1 MIFPE
6 LSNPNFE
13 KIIFDYFSK
22 NNKQYQSLISEG
34 NRCKFKKD
42 SKKTMTLAQL
52 FVKNFASKLLDS
64 DTNRGL
70 LCWHSTGSGKTCLA
84 TGAMEAF
91 KGKKIIYL
99 TSVDAKKANPPDSF
113 YDCASNFFPNLK
125 KDLDKSAKSQKTKK
139 SQKDQKSQKNMEAI
153 FKKNNIHFHSFATIT
168 HLLGAYKP
176 LKASDPNF
184 LKDSLII
191 IDEIHQI
198 FKPLP
203 NQKKEHDALKDFLLN
218 VNNEGLK
225 NTKFLIL
232 TATPGGNKEDIIM
245 LLNMIRKVN
254 TPKIELPNLENEESQ
269 KKFSDDIR
277 GLISYFDAS
286 LDFTKFPKLYQYP
299 LHTTF
304 MSSITEG
311 NNSGNMNNSNSSSKK
326 KQNKPDKQFL
336 KYLEKLK
343 EVTEENKDYEG
354 LMNKNELNKYYKT
367 LRKYSNMLF
376 NHTDDMSLNEFSSKM
391 PYMFEKIESN
401 QKQKH
406 YIYSA
411 FFESRGFGQ
420 SVVGIGKLLEK
431 HMEYKKFT
439 LSQANT
445 IKNLKDIGKDKR
457 YIVIGTTNL
466 GDKSDSDI
474 KKELLKVKKLLKF
487 YNDPINKNG
496 EYIQVLLASKQFN
509 ESIDLKAVR
518 HMHIFEPLVSWIAR
532 KQLLGRAVRHC
543 SHSNLD
549 QSEWNVKLHEYI
561 SEKPHDITMYNPEF
575 LQKEIS
581 FMNSEIEKQNRE
593 MAEHNVKSK
602 TKSNKGS
609 CNFGQYDKH
618 RVKRKKEIIKTLEK
632 RKKEL
637 ETMLQNKEV
646 EMIDSKVYNIA
657 KDKFKEIALLEKT
670 MIETAIDCNLF
681 KDFHNKY
688 RDENIVC
695 KFGN

>member
-6 LSNPNFE
+6 LNNPNIE
-13 KIIFDYFSK
+13 QIIFDYFSK
-22 NNKQYQSLISEG
+22 NNNQYQSLISEG
-34 NRCKFKKD
+34 NRCKFTKN
-42 SKKTMTLAQL
+42 SKKTITLAQL
-52 FVKNFASKLLDS
+52 FVKNFANKLLNS
-64 DTNRGL
+64 KNNRGL

-91 KGKKIIYL
+91 KGKRIIYL
-99 TSVDAKKANPPDSF
+99 TSVDAKKANPPSSF
-113 YDCASNFFPNLK
+113 YECASNFFPNLK
-125 KDLDKSAKSQKTKK
+125 KDLDKNKK
-139 SQKDQKSQKNMEAI
+139 ENKNIEVI
-153 FKKNNIHFHSFATIT
+153 FKKNNIHFHSFATLT
-168 HLLGAYKP
+168 HLLGIYKP
-176 LKASDPNF
+176 LKKTDPNF
-184 LKDSLII
+184 LKDSLLI

-203 NQKKEHDALKDFLLN
+203 NQKQEHDALKNFFLSA
-218 VNNEGLK
+218 NNSLSEDGNFPLT

-232 TATPGGNKEDIIM
+232 TATPGGNKEDIMI
-245 LLNMIRKVN
+245 LLNMIRKFN
-254 TPKIELPNLENEESQ
+254 TPKIELPNLENEELQ
-269 KKFSDDIR
+269 NKFSNEIR

-304 MSSITEG
+304 MSSISEL
-311 NNSGNMNNSNSSSKK
+311 NNSKKNKENS
-326 KQNKPDKQFL
+326 PDKQFL
-336 KYLEKLK
+336 KYLEKSK
-343 EVTEENKDYEG
+343 EVAEENKDYES
-354 LMNKNELNKYYKT
+354 LMNKNELNKYYRT

-376 NHTDDMSLNEFSSKM
+376 NHINDMSLNEFSSKI
-391 PYMFEKIESN
+391 PYMFEKIEVN
-401 QKQKH
+401 PKQKH
-406 YIYSA
+406 YIYST

-431 HMEYKKFT
+431 HMGYKKFN
-439 LSQANT
+439 LSHVNS
-445 IKNLKDIGKDKR
+445 IKNLKDIGKEKR
-457 YIVIGTTNL
+457 YIIIGTTNL

-474 KKELLKVKKLLKF
+474 KKELLKVKKLLKL

-518 HMHIFEPLVSWIAR
+518 HMHIFEPLVSWISR

-561 SEKPHDITMYNPEF
+561 SEKPHNITIYNPEF
-575 LQKEIS
+575 LQNEIS
-581 FMNSEIEKQNRE
+581 FINSEIEKQNRE
-593 MAEHNVKSK
+593 MIEHNVKSK

-657 KDKFKEIALLEKT
+657 KQKFKEIALLEKT

>member
-1 MIFPE
+1 
-6 LSNPNFE
+6 
-13 KIIFDYFSK
+13 
-22 NNKQYQSLISEG
+22 
-34 NRCKFKKD
+34 
-42 SKKTMTLAQL
+42 
-52 FVKNFASKLLDS
+52 
-64 DTNRGL
+64 
-70 LCWHSTGSGKTCLA
+70 
-84 TGAMEAF
+84 
-91 KGKKIIYL
+91 
-99 TSVDAKKANPPDSF
+99 
-113 YDCASNFFPNLK
+113 
-125 KDLDKSAKSQKTKK
+125 
-139 SQKDQKSQKNMEAI
+139 
-153 FKKNNIHFHSFATIT
+153 
-168 HLLGAYKP
+168 
-176 LKASDPNF
+176 
-184 LKDSLII
+184 
-191 IDEIHQI
+191 
-198 FKPLP
+198 
-203 NQKKEHDALKDFLLN
+203 
-218 VNNEGLK
+218 
-225 NTKFLIL
+225 
-232 TATPGGNKEDIIM
+232 
-245 LLNMIRKVN
+245 
-254 TPKIELPNLENEESQ
+254 
-269 KKFSDDIR
+269 
-277 GLISYFDAS
+277 
-286 LDFTKFPKLYQYP
+286 
-299 LHTTF
+299 
-304 MSSITEG
+304 
-311 NNSGNMNNSNSSSKK
+311 
-326 KQNKPDKQFL
+326 
-336 KYLEKLK
+336 
-343 EVTEENKDYEG
+343 
-354 LMNKNELNKYYKT
+354 
-367 LRKYSNMLF
+367 
-376 NHTDDMSLNEFSSKM
+376 
-391 PYMFEKIESN
+391 
-401 QKQKH
+401 
-406 YIYSA
+406 
-411 FFESRGFGQ
+411 
-420 SVVGIGKLLEK
+420 
-431 HMEYKKFT
+431 MEYKKFT

>member
-6 LSNPNFE
+6 LNDPNFE

-22 NNKQYQSLISEG
+22 NENQYQSLISEG

-42 SKKTMTLAQL
+42 SKKTITLAQL
-52 FVKNFASKLLDS
+52 FVKNFSKKLLNNDI
-64 DTNRGL
+64 NRGL

-99 TSVDAKKANPPDSF
+99 TSVDAKKANPPDNF
-113 YDCASNFFPNLK
+113 YDCASNFFPDLK
-125 KDLDKSAKSQKTKK
+125 KILDKAKKNT
-139 SQKDQKSQKNMEAI
+139 KNMEVV
-153 FKKNNIHFHSFATIT
+153 FKKNNIHFHSFATMT
-168 HLLGAYKP
+168 HLLGIHKSLKKP
-176 LKASDPNF
+176 QPDF

-203 NQKKEHDALKDFLLN
+203 NQKKEHDALKNFLLDI
-218 VNNEGLK
+218 NNENLK
-225 NTKFLIL
+225 NTKLLIL
-232 TATPGGNKEDIIM
+232 TATPGNSKEDIIM

-254 TPKIELPNLENEESQ
+254 TPQITLPDLENEETQ
-269 KKFSDDIR
+269 NKFSQDIR

-286 LDFTKFPKLYQYP
+286 LDYTKFPKLYQYP

-304 MSSITEG
+304 MSSI
-311 NNSGNMNNSNSSSKK
+311 SNSKNVNNANK
-326 KQNKPDKQFL
+326 DKQQKQQKQDKQFL
-336 KYLEKLK
+336 KYLEKMNDVK
-343 EVTEENKDYEG
+343 AEDKDYNS
-354 LMNKNELNKYYKT
+354 LMSKNQLNKYYKT

-376 NHTDDMSLNEFSSKM
+376 NHVDDMSLNEFSSKI
-391 PYMFEKIESN
+391 PYMFEKLEN
-401 QKQKH
+401 NPNQKH

-431 HMEYKKFT
+431 HMGYKKFT
-439 LSQANT
+439 LSQANST
-445 IKNLKDIGKDKR
+445 KNLKDLGKDKR
-457 YIVIGTTNL
+457 YIIIGTTSL
-466 GDKSDSDI
+466 EDKSNSDI

-487 YNDPINKNG
+487 YNDPVNKNG

-561 SEKPHDITMYNPEF
+561 SEKPHDITMYNSKF
-575 LQKEIS
+575 LQNEIS
-581 FMNSEIEKQNRE
+581 YMDSEIQKQKNE
-593 MAEHNVKSK
+593 ISDYETKSK
-602 TKSNKGS
+602 TKTNKKS
-609 CNFGQYDKH
+609 CNFNEYYRN
-618 RVKRKKEIIKTLEK
+618 RVKRKKEIIKNLEK

-637 ETMLQNKEV
+637 ETMFKNKEL
-646 EMIDSKVYNIA
+646 EMIDNKVYNIA
-657 KDKFKEIALLEKT
+657 KDKFKEIALLEET
-670 MIETAIDCNLF
+670 MINSAIDCNLF

-688 RDENIVC
+688 RDEKIIC

>member
-6 LSNPNFE
+6 LNNTNFE
-13 KIIFDYFSK
+13 KNIFDYFAE
-22 NNKQYQSLISEG
+22 NNKDYQSLISEG
-34 NRCKFKKD
+34 NRCQFNKN
-42 SKKTMTLAQL
+42 SKKTITLAQL
-52 FVKNFASKLLDS
+52 FLKNFAEKLLNN

-91 KGKKIIYL
+91 KGKRVIYL

-113 YDCASNFFPNLK
+113 YECASSFFPQFKKKLDSSK
-125 KDLDKSAKSQKTKK
+125 KDN
-139 SQKDQKSQKNMEAI
+139 KNMEAI
-153 FKKNNIHFHSFATIT
+153 FKKNNIHFHSFATLT
-168 HLLGAYKP
+168 HLLGIYKP
-176 LKASDPNF
+176 LKKSEPNF

-203 NQKKEHDALKDFLLN
+203 NQKKEHDALKEFLLN
-218 VNNEGLK
+218 INSDNLK
-225 NTKFLIL
+225 NTKLLIL

-254 TPKIELPNLENEESQ
+254 SPQITLPDLENEEKQ

-304 MSSITEG
+304 MSSIIYSN
-311 NNSGNMNNSNSSSKK
+311 NNSVFNNKD
-326 KQNKPDKQFL
+326 KPDKQFL
-336 KYLEKLK
+336 KYLEKSK
-343 EVTEENKDYEG
+343 EVKEENKDYES

-376 NHTDDMSLNEFSSKM
+376 NHVNDMSLNEFSSKI
-391 PYMFEKIESN
+391 PYMFEKIETN
-401 QKQKH
+401 PKQKH

-420 SVVGIGKLLEK
+420 SIVGIGKLLEK

-457 YIVIGTTNL
+457 YILIGTTNL
-466 GDKSDSDI
+466 DDKSDSDI

-496 EYIQVLLASKQFN
+496 EYIQLLLASKQFN

-518 HMHIFEPLVSWIAR
+518 HMHIFEPLVSWISR

-549 QSEWNVKLHEYI
+549 KSEWNVKLHEYI
-561 SEKPHDITMYNPEF
+561 SEKPHDIKMYNTEF
-575 LQKEIS
+575 LQKEIE
-581 FMNSEIEKQNRE
+581 FMSSEIEKQNRDILE
-593 MAEHNVKSK
+593 YSFKSK
-602 TKSNKGS
+602 TKNKNISNF
-609 CNFGQYDKH
+609 NQYYKN
-618 RVKRKKEIIKTLEK
+618 RVKRKKEIIKKLEK

-637 ETMLQNKEV
+637 ESMFQNKEL
-646 EMIDSKVYNIA
+646 EMINTKVYNIA
-657 KDKFKEIALLEKT
+657 KNKFKEIALLEKT
-670 MIETAIDCNLF
+670 MIESSIDCNLF

-688 RDENIVC
+688 RDEKVVC

>member
-6 LSNPNFE
+6 LNNTNFE
-13 KIIFDYFSK
+13 KNIFDYFAE
-22 NNKQYQSLISEG
+22 NNKDYQSLISEG
-34 NRCKFKKD
+34 NRCQFNKN
-42 SKKTMTLAQL
+42 SKKTITLAQL
-52 FVKNFASKLLDS
+52 FLKNFAEKLLNN

-91 KGKKIIYL
+91 KGKRVIYL

-113 YDCASNFFPNLK
+113 YECASSFFPQFKKKLDSSK
-125 KDLDKSAKSQKTKK
+125 KDN
-139 SQKDQKSQKNMEAI
+139 KNMEAI
-153 FKKNNIHFHSFATIT
+153 FKKNNIHFHSFATLT
-168 HLLGAYKP
+168 HLLGIYKP
-176 LKASDPNF
+176 LKKSEPNF

-203 NQKKEHDALKDFLLN
+203 NQKKEHDALKEFLLN
-218 VNNEGLK
+218 INSDNLK
-225 NTKFLIL
+225 NTKLLIL

-254 TPKIELPNLENEESQ
+254 SPQITLPDLENEEKQ

-304 MSSITEG
+304 MSSIIYSN
-311 NNSGNMNNSNSSSKK
+311 NNSVFNNKD
-326 KQNKPDKQFL
+326 KPDKQFL
-336 KYLEKLK
+336 KYLEKSK
-343 EVTEENKDYEG
+343 EVKEENKDYES

-376 NHTDDMSLNEFSSKM
+376 NHVNDMSLNEFSSKI
-391 PYMFEKIESN
+391 PYMFEKIETN
-401 QKQKH
+401 PKQKH

-420 SVVGIGKLLEK
+420 SIVGIGKLLEK

-457 YIVIGTTNL
+457 YILIGTTNL
-466 GDKSDSDI
+466 DDKSDSDI

-496 EYIQVLLASKQFN
+496 EYIQLLLASKQFN

-518 HMHIFEPLVSWIAR
+518 HMHIFEPLVSWISR

-549 QSEWNVKLHEYI
+549 KSEWNVKLHEYI
-561 SEKPHDITMYNPEF
+561 SEKPHDIKMYNTEF
-575 LQKEIS
+575 LQKEIE
-581 FMNSEIEKQNRE
+581 FMSSEIEKQNRDILE
-593 MAEHNVKSK
+593 YSFKSK
-602 TKSNKGS
+602 TKNKNISNF
-609 CNFGQYDKH
+609 NQYYKN
-618 RVKRKKEIIKTLEK
+618 RVKRKKEIIKKLEN

-637 ETMLQNKEV
+637 ESMFQNKEL
-646 EMIDSKVYNIA
+646 EMINTKVYNIA
-657 KDKFKEIALLEKT
+657 KNKFKEIALLEKT
-670 MIETAIDCNLF
+670 MIESSIDCNLF

-688 RDENIVC
+688 RDEKVVC

>member
-6 LSNPNFE
+6 LNNSNFE

-22 NNKQYQSLISEG
+22 NENQYQSLISEG
-34 NRCKFKKD
+34 NRCKFKKN
-42 SKKTMTLAQL
+42 SKKTITLAQL
-52 FVKNFASKLLDS
+52 FVKNFSNKLLNNDV
-64 DTNRGL
+64 NRGL

-99 TSVDAKKANPPDSF
+99 TSVDAKKANPPDNF
-113 YDCASNFFPNLK
+113 YECASNFFPDLK
-125 KDLDKSAKSQKTKK
+125 KNLDKTKNT
-139 SQKDQKSQKNMEAI
+139 KNMDVV
-153 FKKNNIHFHSFATIT
+153 FKKNNIHFHSFATMT
-168 HLLGAYKP
+168 HLLGIYKP
-176 LKASDPNF
+176 LKKSQPDF

-203 NQKKEHDALKDFLLN
+203 NQKKEHDALKNFLLDI
-218 VNNEGLK
+218 NNENLK
-225 NTKFLIL
+225 NTKLLIL
-232 TATPGGNKEDIIM
+232 TATPGNNKEDIIM

-254 TPKIELPNLENEESQ
+254 TPQITLPDLENEEAQ
-269 KKFSDDIR
+269 NKFSQDIR

-286 LDFTKFPKLYQYP
+286 LDYTKFPKLYQYP

-304 MSSITEG
+304 MSSI
-311 NNSGNMNNSNSSSKK
+311 SNSKNINNASKQQ
-326 KQNKPDKQFL
+326 KQDKQFL
-336 KYLEKLK
+336 KYLEKSDNVK
-343 EVTEENKDYEG
+343 AEDKDYNS
-354 LMNKNELNKYYKT
+354 LMSKNELNKYYKT

-376 NHTDDMSLNEFSSKM
+376 NHAEDISLNEFSSKM

-431 HMEYKKFT
+431 HMGYKKFT
-439 LSQANT
+439 LSQANST
-445 IKNLKDIGKDKR
+445 KNLKDLGKDKR
-457 YIVIGTTNL
+457 YIIIGTTNL
-466 GDKSDSDI
+466 DDKSDSDI

-581 FMNSEIEKQNRE
+581 YMKSEIEKQNRE

-609 CNFGQYDKH
+609 YNFGQYDKH

>member
-6 LSNPNFE
+6 LNDPNFE

-22 NNKQYQSLISEG
+22 NENQYQSLISEG

-42 SKKTMTLAQL
+42 SKKTITLAQL
-52 FVKNFASKLLDS
+52 FVKNFSKKLLNNDV
-64 DTNRGL
+64 NRGL

-99 TSVDAKKANPPDSF
+99 TSVDAKKANPPDNF
-113 YDCASNFFPNLK
+113 YDCASNFFPDLK
-125 KDLDKSAKSQKTKK
+125 KNLDKAKKNT
-139 SQKDQKSQKNMEAI
+139 KNMEVV
-153 FKKNNIHFHSFATIT
+153 FKKINIHFHSFATMT
-168 HLLGAYKP
+168 HLLGIHKSLKKP
-176 LKASDPNF
+176 KPDF

-203 NQKKEHDALKDFLLN
+203 NQKKEHDALKNLLLDI
-218 VNNEGLK
+218 NNENLK
-225 NTKFLIL
+225 NTKLLIL
-232 TATPGGNKEDIIM
+232 TATPGNSKEDIIM

-254 TPKIELPNLENEESQ
+254 TPQITLPDLENEETQ
-269 KKFSDDIR
+269 NKFSQDIR

-286 LDFTKFPKLYQYP
+286 LDYTKFPKLYQYP

-304 MSSITEG
+304 MSSI
-311 NNSGNMNNSNSSSKK
+311 SNSKNVNNANK
-326 KQNKPDKQFL
+326 DKQQKQQKQDKQFL
-336 KYLEKLK
+336 KYLEKMNDVK
-343 EVTEENKDYEG
+343 AEDKDYNS
-354 LMNKNELNKYYKT
+354 LMSKNELNKYYKT

-376 NHTDDMSLNEFSSKM
+376 NHVDDMSLNEFSSKI
-391 PYMFEKIESN
+391 PYMFEKLEN
-401 QKQKH
+401 NPNQKH

-431 HMEYKKFT
+431 HMGYKKFT
-439 LSQANT
+439 LSQANST
-445 IKNLKDIGKDKR
+445 KNLKDLGKDKR
-457 YIVIGTTNL
+457 YIIIGTTSL
-466 GDKSDSDI
+466 EDKSDSDI

-487 YNDPINKNG
+487 YNDPVNKNG

-561 SEKPHDITMYNPEF
+561 SEKPHDITMYNSKF
-575 LQKEIS
+575 LQNEIS
-581 FMNSEIEKQNRE
+581 YMDSEIQKQKNE
-593 MAEHNVKSK
+593 ISDYETKSK
-602 TKSNKGS
+602 TKTKTNKKS
-609 CNFGQYDKH
+609 CNFNEYYRN
-618 RVKRKKEIIKTLEK
+618 RVKRKKEIIKNLEK

-637 ETMLQNKEV
+637 ETMFKNKEL
-646 EMIDSKVYNIA
+646 EMIDNKVYNIA
-657 KDKFKEIALLEKT
+657 KDKFKEIALLEET
-670 MIETAIDCNLF
+670 MINSAIDCNLF

-688 RDENIVC
+688 RDEKIIC

>member
-6 LSNPNFE
+6 LNNTNFE
-13 KIIFDYFSK
+13 KNIFDYFAE
-22 NNKQYQSLISEG
+22 NNKDYQSLISEG
-34 NRCKFKKD
+34 NRCQFNKN
-42 SKKTMTLAQL
+42 SKKTITLAQL
-52 FVKNFASKLLDS
+52 FLKNFAEKLLNN

-91 KGKKIIYL
+91 KGKRVIYL

-113 YDCASNFFPNLK
+113 YECASSFFPQFKKKLDSSK
-125 KDLDKSAKSQKTKK
+125 KDN
-139 SQKDQKSQKNMEAI
+139 KNMEAI
-153 FKKNNIHFHSFATIT
+153 FKKNNIHFHSFATLT
-168 HLLGAYKP
+168 HLLGIYKP
-176 LKASDPNF
+176 LKKSEPNF

-203 NQKKEHDALKDFLLN
+203 NQKKEHDALKEFLLN
-218 VNNEGLK
+218 INSDNLK
-225 NTKFLIL
+225 NTKLLIL

-254 TPKIELPNLENEESQ
+254 SPQITLPDLENEEKQ

-304 MSSITEG
+304 MSSIIYSN
-311 NNSGNMNNSNSSSKK
+311 NNSVFNNKD
-326 KQNKPDKQFL
+326 KPDKQFL
-336 KYLEKLK
+336 KYLEKSK
-343 EVTEENKDYEG
+343 EVKEENKDYES

-376 NHTDDMSLNEFSSKM
+376 NHVNDMSLNEFSSKI
-391 PYMFEKIESN
+391 PYMFEKIETN
-401 QKQKH
+401 PKQKH

-420 SVVGIGKLLEK
+420 SILGIGKLLEK

-457 YIVIGTTNL
+457 YILIGTTNL
-466 GDKSDSDI
+466 DDKSDSDI

-496 EYIQVLLASKQFN
+496 EYIQLLLASKQFN

-518 HMHIFEPLVSWIAR
+518 HMHIFEPLVSWISR

-549 QSEWNVKLHEYI
+549 KSEWNVKLHEYI
-561 SEKPHDITMYNPEF
+561 SEKPHDIKMYNTEF
-575 LQKEIS
+575 LQKEIE
-581 FMNSEIEKQNRE
+581 FMSSEIEKQNRDILE
-593 MAEHNVKSK
+593 YSFKSK
-602 TKSNKGS
+602 TKNKNISNF
-609 CNFGQYDKH
+609 NQYYKN
-618 RVKRKKEIIKTLEK
+618 RVKRKKEIIKKLEN

-637 ETMLQNKEV
+637 ESMFQNKEL
-646 EMIDSKVYNIA
+646 EMINTKVYNIA
-657 KDKFKEIALLEKT
+657 KNKFKEIALLEKT
-670 MIETAIDCNLF
+670 MIESSIDCNLF

-688 RDENIVC
+688 RDEKVVC